1 MDNLIAKRYA
11 QAILTQKNAD
21 EFYELLST
29 LVGAFSLEKFKA
41 ILNSSQI
48 SKDEK
53 LKFISS
59 CLDKGKPN
67 FMNFLKILAQNSRLN
82 LIPQI
87 AQELGRQK
95 ALKAQIYEGVV
106 HSPKALHKKELDE
119 LEKKLSQKFKL
130 TIRLRNETNA
140 ATQGIKISLD
150 ELGYELGFSMQALK
164 SKMSEYILKTL

>member
-11 QAILTQKNAD
+11 NAILTQKNAD

-59 CLDKGKPN
+59 CFDKGKPN

-119 LEKKLSQKFKL
+119 LIADGGTELSCQFCDKKYKFSASD
-130 TIRLRNETNA
+130 LRGLLN
-140 ATQGIKISLD
+140 KI
-150 ELGYELGFSMQALK
+150 ENTKEG
-164 SKMSEYILKTL
+164 

>member
-11 QAILTQKNAD
+11 KAILTQKNAD

-59 CLDKGKPN
+59 CFDKGKP
-67 FMNFLKILAQNSRLN
+67 
-82 LIPQI
+82 IPQI